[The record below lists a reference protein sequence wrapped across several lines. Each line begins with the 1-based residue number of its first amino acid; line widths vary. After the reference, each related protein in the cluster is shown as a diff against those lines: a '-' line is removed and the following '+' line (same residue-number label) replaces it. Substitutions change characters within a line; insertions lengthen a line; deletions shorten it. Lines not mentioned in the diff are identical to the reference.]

1 MLNIISI
8 YICIYTS
15 TCEQVDDKIQVK
27 YEITVTAC
35 GDSRRKCRSDVI
47 GGMMEEVES
56 RSRIRREV
64 EQEVPEI
71 LGRFIGLGDY
81 YRG

>member
-8 YICIYTS
+8 YMYICK
-15 TCEQVDDKIQVK
+15 QVDDKIQVK